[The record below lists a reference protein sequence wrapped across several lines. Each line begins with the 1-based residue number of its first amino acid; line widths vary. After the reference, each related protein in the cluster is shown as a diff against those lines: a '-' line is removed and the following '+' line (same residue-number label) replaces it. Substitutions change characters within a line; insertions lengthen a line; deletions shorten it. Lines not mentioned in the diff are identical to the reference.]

1 MHIQQL
7 SEIDHG
13 SKGGL
18 GFKIKSVS
26 SQRPAASAGTTPLLR
41 GYVFLAFDIIFRQ
54 AEFNFLAI
62 KIKYVDC

>member
-13 SKGGL
+13 NKGGL
-18 GFKIKSVS
+18 GFKTKSVS
-26 SQRPAASAGTTPLLR
+26 SLRPAASAGITQGLC
-41 GYVFLAFDIIFRQ
+41 FLAFDIIFHQ
-54 AEFNFLAI
+54 VEFNFLAR

>member
-13 SKGGL
+13 NKGGL
-18 GFKIKSVS
+18 GFKTKSVS
-26 SQRPAASAGTTPLLR
+26 SLRPAASAGITPFLR
-41 GYVFLAFDIIFRQ
+41 GYVFLAFDIIFHQ
-54 AEFNFLAI
+54 VEFNLLAR

>member
-18 GFKIKSVS
+18 GFKIKSIS
-26 SQRPAASAGTTPLLR
+26 SLRPAASAGTTPLLR

>member
-26 SQRPAASAGTTPLLR
+26 SLRPAASAGTTPLLR

>member
-26 SQRPAASAGTTPLLR
+26 SLRPAASTGTEVLR
-41 GYVFLAFDIIFRQ
+41 LSSGVMFF
-54 AEFNFLAI
+54 
-62 KIKYVDC
+62 

>member
-7 SEIDHG
+7 SKIDHG

-26 SQRPAASAGTTPLLR
+26 SLRPAASAGTTPLLR